1 MMSKSPRTFY
11 TEEFKESS
19 AILAVESDQ
28 TIAQTAKD
36 LGIKVSTLHGWISKY
51 VKKKDKDKMR
61 NKVNLEEENKK
72 LRKQL
77 SIMQQERDILKK
89 AAAFFAKEAQ

>member
-1 MMSKSPRTFY
+1 MSKSPRTFY

-36 LGIKVSTLHGWISKY
+36 LGIKLSTLHGWISKY

>member
-36 LGIKVSTLHGWISKY
+36 LGIKLSTLHGWISKY

>member
-1 MMSKSPRTFY
+1 MSKSPRTFY